1 MYTIT
6 KQHLSHEGA
15 EYDQYVL
22 ADTEA
27 GTTVTVTPCKG
38 GMITGMTLAG
48 QEFSW
53 LRDPNFYLPERP
65 RCAVPVLFPCCG
77 RCADGKNTFEG
88 KEYAMDIHGMAH
100 SLPWNVVAED
110 CTDGAALTVELTDS
124 EATREFY
131 PYAFSARITY
141 RLKGSTVTLEQ
152 AYHNADSKP
161 MPFAFGFHPYFACT
175 DVRNLQWDL
184 KAATQE
190 DPDTGASIPAPAQVD
205 FPYDPDQTTRYYKGV
220 QSPMAFTD
228 TGSGH
233 KVTVSFDEH
242 FGNVVLWSQCE
253 LGFVCMEP
261 WNGWPNSLNT
271 PDHEVLNPGET
282 LNAQCAFT
290 MELA

>member
-1 MYTIT
+1 M
-6 KQHLSHEGA
+6 
-15 EYDQYVL
+15 
-22 ADTEA
+22 
-27 GTTVTVTPCKG
+27 
-38 GMITGMTLAG
+38 
-48 QEFSW
+48 
-53 LRDPNFYLPERP
+53 
-65 RCAVPVLFPCCG
+65 
-77 RCADGKNTFEG
+77 
-88 KEYAMDIHGMAH
+88 
-100 SLPWNVVAED
+100 
-110 CTDGAALTVELTDS
+110 
-124 EATREFY
+124 
-131 PYAFSARITY
+131 
-141 RLKGSTVTLEQ
+141 EQ

-271 PDHEVLNPGET
+271 PDHEVLNAGET

-290 MELA
+290 MELV